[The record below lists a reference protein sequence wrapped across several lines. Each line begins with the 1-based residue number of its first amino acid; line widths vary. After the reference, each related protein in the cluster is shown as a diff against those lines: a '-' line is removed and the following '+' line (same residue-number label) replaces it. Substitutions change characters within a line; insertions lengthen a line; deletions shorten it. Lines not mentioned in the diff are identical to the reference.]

1 MGAAARQDIL
11 MMMTFGDLVPSVYTE
26 GSWNSVVLWRMGDT
40 LSYAPWAPHSTGMPC
55 VLGQHQAGQ
64 GRGRQLGGDSREAGC
79 SPVKELGQVHTGS
92 LAVTGRFPV

>member
-40 LSYAPWAPHSTGMPC
+40 LSYAPWAPHSTGMP
-55 VLGQHQAGQ
+55 LLDA
-64 GRGRQLGGDSREAGC
+64 SSGC
-79 SPVKELGQVHTGS
+79 LV
-92 LAVTGRFPV
+92 F